1 MTVELV
7 TIERFPIVS
16 DAEAAR
22 GLLTDQ
28 GIPAFLSDEKTINI
42 NWLLGNAIGYIKLQ
56 VPSDQVEKARSVL
69 REQQEVAA
77 LRRGGPEERG
87 VTTCLACGAA
97 IPHNQ
102 DDCPSCGWSYDDDRG
117 SPQIDLGAAADE
129 LDADDQPS
137 TLDRFRRMKRA
148 VIWFILAP
156 SVILA
161 PVALVVFVIAW
172 IVHALT
178 SR

>member
-7 TIERFPIVS
+7 TIERFPFLP

-22 GLLTDQ
+22 DLLRDR
-28 GIPAFLSDEKTINI
+28 GIPAFLSDEKTINV
-42 NWLLGNAIGYIKLQ
+42 NWLLGNAIGFIKLQ

-77 LRRGGPEERG
+77 LRRRQPEEG
-87 VTTCLACGAA
+87 DVTTCLACGAA
-97 IPHNQ
+97 IPRIR
-102 DDCPSCGWSYDDDRG
+102 DDCPSCGWSYDDDVG
-117 SPQIDLGAAADE
+117 SQQIDLGAAADE

-137 TLDRFRRMKRA
+137 TLDQFRHMKHA
-148 VIWFILAP
+148 VIWFLLAP

-161 PVALVVFVIAW
+161 PVALVVLVIAW
-172 IVHALT
+172 ILGAFT